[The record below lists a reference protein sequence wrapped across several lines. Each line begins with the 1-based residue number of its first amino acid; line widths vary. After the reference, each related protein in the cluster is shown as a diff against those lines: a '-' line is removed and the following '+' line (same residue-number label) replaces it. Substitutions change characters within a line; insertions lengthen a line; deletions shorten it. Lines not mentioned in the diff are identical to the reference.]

1 MHALPLEANQK
12 SRKQENQKESPK
24 KRLKLIVLISD
35 HFIFISD
42 IYVFFFK
49 YFIINKCF
57 FQMCDAFSR
66 FSFFHTF

>member
-1 MHALPLEANQK
+1 MKHALILEANQK

-42 IYVFFFK
+42 IYVFFQIF
-49 YFIINKCF
+49 YNK
-57 FQMCDAFSR
+57 
-66 FSFFHTF
+66 